1 MRERRRS
8 VPKDPEDTKGGVRG
22 THGLGDKPRD
32 GRPMDDEEE
41 RTNRGLT
48 TVPAPGPG
56 PNDKDAGSI
65 RKSEI
70 RHGKC

>member
-8 VPKDPEDTKGGVRG
+8 TPKDPEDTKGGVRG

-32 GRPMDDEEE
+32 GGPIDSEEE

-48 TVPAPGPG
+48 TEEAPGPG
-56 PNDKDAGSI
+56 PNDKGCGSI
-65 RKSEI
+65 RKSEV
-70 RHGKC
+70 RRGKC